1 MLKIIPYALLQSI
14 LLVSTQ
20 VLLKIALARM
30 LPVGWNMAFV
40 KSVLVNLPFAL
51 CGICFAASALLW
63 TYMLKTFP
71 FSVAYPMISLS
82 YVLGMVAAMV
92 IFHESVSM
100 TKWAGVALIIA
111 GCCLIAK

>member
-1 MLKIIPYALLQSI
+1 MLKVIPYALLQSI
-14 LLVSTQ
+14 LLVATQ
-20 VLLKIALARM
+20 VLLKFALARM
-30 LPVGWNMAFV
+30 LPMGWNMAFL

-51 CGICFAASALLW
+51 CGICFAGCAVLW

-71 FSVAYPMISLS
+71 FSVVYPMISFS

-92 IFHESVSM
+92 FFHESISV
-100 TKWAGVALIIA
+100 TKWMGVALIIA